1 MTDDVTPR
9 PLRRKSE
16 QRQRTRLAKTRL
28 TDAEYALYLDRADK
42 AGMPAA
48 AFLRAAAL
56 GDAGPRA
63 QRRVPANAQMLRQ
76 VLGHLGK
83 VGSNLNQIARSLN
96 RGRPDDMDEALMAAL
111 TDYARMRDM
120 LYDALGKDPDHAPP
134 AVISPP
140 SGLPVPSIS
149 TDFADAAAPLTSSA
163 ADPPAVPARNTPP
176 APPEAPAT
184 SRRATASGSRYAR
197 QPPKP

>member
-9 PLRRKSE
+9 PRRRKSE

-28 TDAEYALYLDRADK
+28 TDAEYALFLDRADK

-56 GDAGPRA
+56 DSTGPRA

-83 VGSNLNQIARSLN
+83 VGSNLNQIARQLN
-96 RGRPDDMDEALMAAL
+96 RGRPDDVDEALIAAL
-111 TDYARMRDM
+111 ADYARMRDM
-120 LYDALGKDPDHAPP
+120 LYDALGKDPAHAPP
-134 AVISPP
+134 ADISP
-140 SGLPVPSIS
+140 SSVSTVPRVS
-149 TDFADAAAPLTSSA
+149 DAFNAAAPPAPSA
-163 ADPPAVPARNTPP
+163 SDPPAVPVLPP
-176 APPEAPAT
+176 ALPEAPAT
-184 SRRATASGSRYAR
+184 PRRAATSVSRFTR
-197 QPPKP
+197 QPRKP